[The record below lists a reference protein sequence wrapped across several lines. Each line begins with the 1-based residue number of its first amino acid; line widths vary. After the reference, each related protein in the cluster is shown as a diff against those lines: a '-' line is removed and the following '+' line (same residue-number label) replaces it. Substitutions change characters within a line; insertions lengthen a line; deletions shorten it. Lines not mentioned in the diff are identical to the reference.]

1 MGCDIH
7 MFVEKWDPVNND
19 WKKIG
24 KVFFDNYLASMF
36 IEEMGETFGLDEND
50 SWDIMIK
57 YRDNEPPSNRTEQYI
72 INKYLPSRMADPS
85 IGWFDA
91 KDMGLLPYP
100 YSDSPYAG
108 RCYSLFGILAGVRDH
123 SNPMIGGMEYPRGV
137 PTDASPE
144 IEDMFVNWDMDGHS
158 WNYYT
163 VGELLDSS
171 YAKMNTEEL
180 RDIGIDPYFFNKAL
194 PDLLKIGDKDD
205 VRIVFFFDN

>member
-36 IEEMGETFGLDEND
+36 VEEMGETFGMDETEV
-50 SWDIMIK
+50 WDIMIK
-57 YRDNEPPSNRTEQYI
+57 YRDNVPPSNRTEQYI

-100 YSDSPYAG
+100 YSESPYGG
-108 RCYSLFGILAGVRDH
+108 RCYSLFGILAGVRDT
-123 SNPMIGGMEYPRGV
+123 SQPMIGGIDHPKGA
-137 PTDASPE
+137 PTDMSPE
-144 IEDMFVNWDMDGHS
+144 VYEIVDEYGVDGHS
-158 WNYYT
+158 HNYYT
-163 VGELLDSS
+163 VGELLDSP
-171 YAKMNTEEL
+171 YAKMNTKEL
-180 RDIGIDPYFFNKAL
+180 GDIGIDPYFFNNAL
-194 PDLLKIGDKDD
+194 PDLLRLGDKDD
-205 VRIVFFFDN
+205 IRIVFFFDN